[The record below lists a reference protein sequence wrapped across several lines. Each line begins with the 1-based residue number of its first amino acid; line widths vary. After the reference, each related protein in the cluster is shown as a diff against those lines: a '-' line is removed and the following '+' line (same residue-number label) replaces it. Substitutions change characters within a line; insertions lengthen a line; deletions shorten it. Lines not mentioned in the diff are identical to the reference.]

1 MTGVS
6 RTTIVKTRDAK
17 AALILRLAGASYTE
31 VAETVGYKDATAARN
46 AVIQALAKTQP
57 DEVQVNE
64 LRAVD
69 SARLERL
76 LRGVW
81 QKATSPTDPEHL
93 QAAKLAMS
101 LIDRHIRLH
110 GLDAPQEVVVYNPAA
125 AEIDAWVARMVK
137 NDATNVIEGEV
148 VDA

>member
-1 MTGVS
+1 
-6 RTTIVKTRDAK
+6 
-17 AALILRLAGASYTE
+17 
-31 VAETVGYKDATAARN
+31 
-46 AVIQALAKTQP
+46 
-57 DEVQVNE
+57 
-64 LRAVD
+64 
-69 SARLERL
+69 
-76 LRGVW
+76 VW